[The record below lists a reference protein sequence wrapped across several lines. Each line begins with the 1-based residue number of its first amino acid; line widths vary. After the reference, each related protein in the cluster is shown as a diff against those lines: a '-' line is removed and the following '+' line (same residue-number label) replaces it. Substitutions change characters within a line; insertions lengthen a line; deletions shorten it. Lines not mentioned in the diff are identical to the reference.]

1 MILAFPSDRED
12 PQLLADPLDPKQGH
26 RSFKYVNSIHF
37 NILYASGSQ
46 LQSLHILYVSL
57 I

>member
-12 PQLLADPLDPKQGH
+12 PKLLADPLDPKQGY